1 MGLTG
6 FDWVRLRR
14 NGFSLMFGDSGR
26 AIVLPTVVRADWRI
40 EKWRRRRG
48 RGADVNG
55 AAERAVVFS
64 PPPCRCCDAM
74 RSSRLQSIHVDRRH
88 SRRRARF
95 FFHFY
100 LFSFFG
106 SYRVV
111 YRISLAHVD
120 LTDVPPFSFLF
131 LLCVCVCVCFS
142 QVRKTVRKG
151 IDWWSDVLHAR
162 DNATARWA
170 PPSCSW
176 AREKKNKKQNKTW
189 YSTSFFSGF
198 PSSRTGFRWSLPG
211 FGLFFRVLLGSSDT
225 EGALDLGA
233 FDLNSA
239 RRCRCVAISS
249 RRPRSRNQTFWWE
262 PPILP
267 FLFCFF

>member
-1 MGLTG
+1 MATSARPRRWRQRSRGARRRFFAAAVSL
-6 FDWVRLRR
+6 LRR
-14 NGFSLMFGDSGR
+14 H
-26 AIVLPTVVRADWRI
+26 AIVATAIDP
-40 EKWRRRRG
+40 RR
-48 RGADVNG
+48 
-55 AAERAVVFS
+55 
-64 PPPCRCCDAM
+64 PPSLETTRP
-74 RSSRLQSIHVDRRH
+74 
-88 SRRRARF
+88 F